1 MKKIFSITLIS
12 IILISCKSIKVASDY
27 DSQVDFNNYKT
38 YAFYKPGIDE
48 LEISDIDKKRILNSI
63 KNSLQSK
70 GLVISNTPDILIN
83 ISTKSTKNFYIDY
96 SSYNSFYAGWYP
108 FGGLNYSQMATS
120 SVDGILYIDI
130 IDSKAKQLVW
140 QGKGVGAL
148 SSTKSNRDE
157 LINNFV
163 TKILEVYP
171 PNQLTSE
178 IN

>member
-1 MKKIFSITLIS
+1 M
-12 IILISCKSIKVASDY
+12 
-27 DSQVDFNNYKT
+27 
-38 YAFYKPGIDE
+38 
-48 LEISDIDKKRILNSI
+48 NSI

-96 SSYNSFYAGWYP
+96 SPYNSFYAGWYP
-108 FGGLNYSQMATS
+108 FGGLSYSQMATS

-178 IN
+178 LK

>member
-1 MKKIFSITLIS
+1 M
-12 IILISCKSIKVASDY
+12 AS
-27 DSQVDFNNYKT
+27 
-38 YAFYKPGIDE
+38 
-48 LEISDIDKKRILNSI
+48 
-63 KNSLQSK
+63 
-70 GLVISNTPDILIN
+70 
-83 ISTKSTKNFYIDY
+83 
-96 SSYNSFYAGWYP
+96 
-108 FGGLNYSQMATS
+108 S